1 MKKSYLIFTLLLMS
15 FGALNAQDT
24 LSGNYEDLVITRGRH
39 IINTM
44 VIVSNSLKVDSGAK
58 VEFIDNGTLVCGGL
72 VEMIGNKR
80 DIEFYGKKNNE
91 GVGIIINNSNEKSI
105 LINNV
110 VFRNL
115 QMPLYFDFGWKRNL
129 VSITHNSFDKNIGKV
144 SLIQV
149 LNTPFGINDSAYVQF
164 DLSDNVFSDNKA
176 PLYFEDLKSDQVHF
190 NITQNVFINNFI
202 YGSKSYNIANNIIYG
217 RIDQVYKKFLP
228 TIERNSFVNNNLVDI
243 LTDTI
248 VHLANMGLYG
258 TEKMIIFKNNYW
270 GDNNK
275 YKVYEGIYDQEKNYT
290 LPKLILEP
298 FLSLPLNNID
308 GHIYKYFNAKSG
320 FEISDTLTQINRVNS
335 YTFRSNKEI
344 DYSNMIIKYFNLK
357 NDTTLIETENRVK
370 YNLTV
375 IDKNNVKIDL
385 LDNASFAKTG
395 GYFLFQNINDLN
407 YLPISEVKIGYK
419 NYMVRYYLQKLKI
432 DSLNNLKGLD
442 DKSNNKL
449 QNAPVFKKYFELS
462 LGSGGSMFT
471 GSVSSPSIFSNEVT
485 INNTLIGAYYFSNAL
500 SAALTISKFTLGN
513 IDYNSTNLEEVARGF
528 HFTTEMLTIS
538 PSIQFKFRESSPSSS
553 RKLFLNGFFGIG
565 AEYIKFNP
573 TSSYNGVVYDLQ
585 PLGTGGQ
592 FIDST
597 KSPYSLTAGGL
608 VFSGRI
614 NMYVNKKYALSFLLS
629 YHRAFTD
636 YLDDVGADLYPDPNK
651 LYEKAL
657 PNGAAAVYFSN
668 PTSDYITSGRLRS
681 SPSNPSD
688 SYFSFNILFTRK
700 LFK

>member
-1 MKKSYLIFTLLLMS
+1 MKKTYLIFALLILS
-15 FGALNAQDT
+15 FGILNAQDT
-24 LSGNYEDLVITRGRH
+24 LSGNYEDLVITKGRH
-39 IINTM
+39 IISSM

-91 GVGIIINNSNEKSI
+91 GVGLIINNSNEKSI

-110 VFRNL
+110 VFRQL

-129 VSITHNSFDKNIGKV
+129 VSITESSFDKNIGKV

-164 DLSDNVFSDNKA
+164 DLSDNIFSDNKA
-176 PLYFEDLKSDQVHF
+176 PLYFEDLKSDQIHF

-217 RIDQVYKKFLP
+217 RLDQVYKKFLP

-290 LPKLILEP
+290 LPKIILEP
-298 FLSLPLNNID
+298 FLNLPLNNIG
-308 GHIYKYFNAKSG
+308 GHIYKNFNAKTG
-320 FEISDTLTQINRVNS
+320 IEISDTLANINKINAFI
-335 YTFRSNKEI
+335 FRSNREV
-344 DYSNMIIKYFNLK
+344 DFSNMIIKYINLK
-357 NDTTLIETENRVK
+357 NDTTLIEAENRIK
-370 YNLTV
+370 YNLTI
-375 IDKNNVKIDL
+375 IDKNNVKVDL
-385 LDNASFAKTG
+385 LDNNNFSKTG
-395 GYFLFQNINDLN
+395 GYFLFDNINGLN
-407 YLPISEVKIGYK
+407 YLPISSIKIGYK
-419 NYMVRYYLQKLKI
+419 NYLKRYYLQKIII
-432 DSLNNLKGLD
+432 DSLNMLKGLD
-442 DKSNNKL
+442 DQSKNKL
-449 QNAPVFKKYFELS
+449 QNAPIFKKYFELS
-462 LGSGGSMFT
+462 IGSGGSMFT
-471 GSVSSPSIFSNEVT
+471 GSVSSPSIFTNEVT
-485 INNTLIGAYYFSNAL
+485 VNNTIIGTYHFSDAL
-500 SAALTISKFTLGN
+500 STAFTISKFTLGN
-513 IDYNSTNLEEVARGF
+513 IDYNSTNLEEVSRGF
-528 HFTTEMLTIS
+528 HFTTDMFSIS
-538 PSIQFKFRESSPSSS
+538 PSIQFKFRESSSSS
-553 RKLFLNGFFGIG
+553 TRKLFLNGFFGIG

-573 TSSYNGVVYDLQ
+573 TSSYDGVVYNLQ

-592 FIDST
+592 FIDSA
-597 KSPYSLTAGGL
+597 KSPYSLTTAGL

-614 NMYVNKKYALSFLLS
+614 NMYFNKKYALSFLLS
-629 YHRAFTD
+629 YHRTFTD
-636 YLDDVGADLYPDPNK
+636 YLDDVGADVYPDPDK
-651 LYEKAL
+651 LFSKAT
-657 PNGAAAVYFSN
+657 PNGAAAVFFSN
-668 PTSDYITSGRLRS
+668 PTSHYITPGRLRS
-681 SPSNPSD
+681 SPSNPTD
-688 SYFSFNILFTRK
+688 SYFSFNILLTRK